1 MGPENGPII
10 SRTPLKRGKI
20 KAIRPIRP
28 IRSIRPIRPIRPIRQ
43 LGQNNLIVI
52 DITFSSVF

>member
-28 IRSIRPIRPIRPIRQ
+28 IRSIRPIRPIRQ